1 MFKSSFIVMV
11 INMLSRI
18 LGLIR
23 EMIIGSLFGASGLTD
38 AYFAAAKFSNLFTS
52 LFGEGSLGTVVIPL
66 YNEKSKKEGVDAA
79 NDLIFSVMNLAIAF
93 TSTVSIIMIVFSRPI
108 IRIFGGLKDPSR
120 LDVASNLLKIMA
132 FYLMF
137 IALSGIVASV
147 LNNYKR
153 FMISASTA
161 LVFNTTIIVG
171 TLLLNKPFGIYGVG
185 ISFLLSGMFQLLMQ
199 LPEFMLIVKKY
210 KFIFNL
216 KDKYVRN
223 MFLLMAPTLIGI
235 FGFQINEFISLNFA
249 GLLGNG
255 VISAMNYAS
264 RLYLLPIGVFAIS
277 LSVVIFPSMSKAI
290 VNDNWKELKKLVT
303 RGLNLLAFLI
313 IPSIVILFG
322 YAKEIVTLIYKH
334 GRFSLENVK
343 LTSESLQF
351 YSLGLLFFSSIHLLT
366 RSHYVYKDR
375 KLPVISSFISIFVNL
390 ILNII
395 FYKQYKHIGLTAST
409 SIAAMVNYL
418 ILLASLKKRYI
429 NINIY
434 KYVKFVITAIFASM
448 IAYYISKVINV
459 PRIGKFEVI
468 VKIFIFGIV
477 YLSLWAYPFYK
488 KRINLF
494 N

>member
-185 ISFLLSGMFQLLMQ
+185 ISFL
-199 LPEFMLIVKKY
+199 
-210 KFIFNL
+210 
-216 KDKYVRN
+216 
-223 MFLLMAPTLIGI
+223 
-235 FGFQINEFISLNFA
+235 
-249 GLLGNG
+249 
-255 VISAMNYAS
+255 
-264 RLYLLPIGVFAIS
+264 
-277 LSVVIFPSMSKAI
+277 
-290 VNDNWKELKKLVT
+290 
-303 RGLNLLAFLI
+303 
-313 IPSIVILFG
+313 
-322 YAKEIVTLIYKH
+322 
-334 GRFSLENVK
+334 
-343 LTSESLQF
+343 
-351 YSLGLLFFSSIHLLT
+351 
-366 RSHYVYKDR
+366 
-375 KLPVISSFISIFVNL
+375 
-390 ILNII
+390 
-395 FYKQYKHIGLTAST
+395 
-409 SIAAMVNYL
+409 
-418 ILLASLKKRYI
+418 
-429 NINIY
+429 
-434 KYVKFVITAIFASM
+434 
-448 IAYYISKVINV
+448 
-459 PRIGKFEVI
+459 
-468 VKIFIFGIV
+468 
-477 YLSLWAYPFYK
+477 
-488 KRINLF
+488 
-494 N
+494 

>member
-1 MFKSSFIVMV
+1 MK
-11 INMLSRI
+11 MLN
-18 LGLIR
+18 
-23 EMIIGSLFGASGLTD
+23 
-38 AYFAAAKFSNLFTS
+38 KKN
-52 LFGEGSLGTVVIPL
+52 
-66 YNEKSKKEGVDAA
+66 KKEGVDAA

-375 KLPVISSFISIFVNL
+375 KLPVI
-390 ILNII
+390 
-395 FYKQYKHIGLTAST
+395 
-409 SIAAMVNYL
+409 
-418 ILLASLKKRYI
+418 
-429 NINIY
+429 
-434 KYVKFVITAIFASM
+434 
-448 IAYYISKVINV
+448 
-459 PRIGKFEVI
+459 
-468 VKIFIFGIV
+468 
-477 YLSLWAYPFYK
+477 
-488 KRINLF
+488 
-494 N
+494 